1 MNMTATALKANTYK
15 QTRSAGAEF
24 DATAVVTRHGELV
37 RRIAHHLAARLPASV
52 EVDDLIQAGM
62 LGLIEAARNFQADQG
77 AAFET
82 YASIRIRG
90 AMIDEIRRGDWVPRS
105 VHRRY
110 RDVVSATREVEQKKG
125 AAASSQEVAQAL
137 GVSLDDYHHM
147 LEDASR
153 GQLLSLDE
161 QMEDFDGEPRLAA
174 SCNLTPARELEHSVF
189 KQALGDAIG
198 GLPEREQMVLS
209 LYYEQEMNL
218 REIGAVLGISE
229 SRVCQIHGQAMLRLR
244 SRLGDWRDTAAEQV
258 EA

>member
-1 MNMTATALKANTYK
+1 MNMTATAVKANAYR
-15 QTRSAGAEF
+15 QTRSASADF

-62 LGLIEAARNFQADQG
+62 LGLIEAAKNFQADQG

-110 RDVVSATREVEQKKG
+110 RDVVAATREVEQKHG
-125 AAASSQEVAQAL
+125 RAATSQEVAQTL
-137 GVSLDDYHHM
+137 GVSLEEYHHM

-161 QMEDFDGEPRLAA
+161 QMDDFDGEPRLAA
-174 SCNLTPARELEHSVF
+174 SCNVTPARELEHTVF
-189 KQALGDAIG
+189 RQALGEAIG
-198 GLPEREQMVLS
+198 NLPEREQLVLS
-209 LYYEQEMNL
+209 MYYEQEMNL

-244 SRLGDWRDTAAEQV
+244 GRLGDWRDTASEHI